1 MPMNSLGLVIDQA
14 YRNRIHGKLGEQDV
28 MCGIV
33 GAVTAEIGAVD
44 HSMVRRMCASITR
57 RGPDDDGFFWGDR
70 VGLGMRRLAIIDVRT
85 GKQPIHNED
94 KTAWVVFN
102 GEIYNYR
109 ELRLDLERRGHR
121 LLTSSDTECLV
132 HLYEEYGEDFVV
144 HLRGMFAFAIW
155 DDRRKRLVVG
165 RDRLG
170 IKPYYLLQR
179 GTALY
184 FGSELKCLLAVDGF
198 ERRLNI
204 QAFSDFFTFKYVP
217 GPQTIYQGIQE
228 LPPGHVGIWHDGEL
242 RIKRYWQLTPEFGPI
257 RSVDYYAEG
266 LRHHL
271 EEAVKLHLVSEVP
284 LGAFLSGGIDSSA
297 IVAMMSRAGGGRVKT
312 FTIGFES
319 GQAGVDERPFARTVA
334 TQYAT
339 EHSEYL
345 YEDPQKQVEQM
356 LPAILQAFDEPFA
369 DSSAIPNYM
378 VSEAAR
384 KYVTVALSG
393 TGGDELFAGYER
405 YRGALAAEK
414 YRKLPAVIRRGILDR
429 VLRNLPE
436 FRAAGLWVDRLK
448 RFSES
453 ADLPLPQRYQRYL
466 SAFDEQEKASL
477 FSRDVVDSLQRAG
490 HLVTPLAMSRTG
502 PLSDPL
508 NWMLF
513 TDMETYLPDDEL
525 RKTDR
530 LSMWHSLEV
539 RVPFLDH
546 KVVEF
551 TATIPARFKLHG
563 ITKKYVLL
571 KALEGLVPHS
581 ILGRR
586 KQGFSI
592 PLRDWLRGPL
602 CDLLQ
607 AKMSSPIV
615 MDGVLFNPQAVRRLV
630 EEHVQGIRDHESKVW
645 ALFVFVMWYELY
657 KPEVTRHAT

>member
-1 MPMNSLGLVIDQA
+1 
-14 YRNRIHGKLGEQDV
+14 

-33 GAVTAEIGAVD
+33 GAVDSEVGAVD
-44 HSMVRRMCASITR
+44 HALVRRMCALITR
-57 RGPDDDGFFWGDR
+57 RGPDDDGYFWGDR
-70 VGLGMRRLAIIDVRT
+70 VGLGMRRLAIIDVRA
-85 GKQPIHNED
+85 GKQPMHNED
-94 KTAWVVFN
+94 KTVWVVFN

-109 ELRLDLERRGHR
+109 ELRVNLEARGHR
-121 LLTSSDTECLV
+121 LMTSSDTECLV

-155 DDRRKRLVVG
+155 DDRRKRLVLG

-170 IKPYYLLQR
+170 IKPFYLLR
-179 GTALY
+179 KGSSVY
-184 FGSELKCLLAVDGF
+184 FGSELKCVLAVDGF
-198 ERRLNI
+198 DRRLNL
-204 QAFSDFFTFKYVP
+204 QAFSDYFTFKYVP
-217 GPQTIYQGIQE
+217 GPQTIYEGIEE
-228 LPPGHVGIWHDGEL
+228 LPPGHIGIWEKGEV
-242 RIKRYWQLTPEFGPI
+242 RVKRYWKLTPRVGEE

-271 EEAVKLHLVSEVP
+271 EEAVRLHLVSEVP

-297 IVAMMSRAGGGRVKT
+297 IVAMMSRAGQGKVKT

-319 GQAGVDERPFARTVA
+319 GQGNVDERPFARTIA
-334 TQYAT
+334 DLYGTD
-339 EHSEYL
+339 HSEYL
-345 YEDPQKQVEQM
+345 YEDPQKLVEGM
-356 LPAILQAFDEPFA
+356 LPAIIQSFDEPFA

-384 KYVTVALSG
+384 RYVTVALSG

-414 YRKLPAVIRRGILDR
+414 YRMVPRVIRRGVLDR

-436 FRAAGLWVDRLK
+436 LRSAGLWVDRLK
-448 RFSES
+448 RFSEG

-466 SAFDEQEKASL
+466 SAFDENEKAGL
-477 FSRDVVDSLQRAG
+477 FSPEVMDFLRRSG
-490 HLVTPLAMSRTG
+490 HYVSPLAMDRTG
-502 PLSDPL
+502 PIADPL
-508 NWMLF
+508 DWMLCA
-513 TDMETYLPDDEL
+513 DMETYLPDDEL

-551 TATIPARFKLHG
+551 AATIPARYKIHG
-563 ITKKYVLL
+563 MTKKYVLIR
-571 KALEGLVPHS
+571 ALNGLIPQS

-602 CDLLQ
+602 RALLQ
-607 AKMSSPIV
+607 DTMSSTV
-615 MDGVLFNPQAVRRLV
+615 VTDGTLFNPDVVRKMV
-630 EEHVQGIRDHESKVW
+630 EEHVRGVTNHETKIWVLLMFVLWFKMYKVGLP
-645 ALFVFVMWYELY
+645 A
-657 KPEVTRHAT
+657 RSS